1 MKFLLTDGGDA
12 LNKRAA
18 AMGSNI
24 IIGGGVEVH
33 QDGLEVPFEI
43 NGDGSSLSSLDG
55 IGGSAPLKVGIG
67 TCDTFAGDMALL
79 MMGFWFPTH
88 KVNTALKE
96 FFAGVL
102 DD

>member
-1 MKFLLTDGGDA
+1 M
-12 LNKRAA
+12 
-18 AMGSNI
+18 
-24 IIGGGVEVH
+24 
-33 QDGLEVPFEI
+33 
-43 NGDGSSLSSLDG
+43 
-55 IGGSAPLKVGIG
+55 KVGIG